1 MASMVV
7 AGCGGASSS
16 NHIAVTKQQTTR
28 SRVANQVSSNG
39 DFHAATHSVMI
50 FGAGDDATGDKSP
63 YDLYEVFRRAPQE
76 NDTRAREVAKANGI
90 FRRPDLV
97 PSDPVYE
104 DARLVAGTTSDG
116 VYALPTTGQEICI
129 GRFPNGGSGCQTPG
143 PHGITI
149 GFDDAEDG
157 SSIFL
162 YGLIG
167 DDVRSVDA
175 VMDGTEHRAE
185 LGENGY
191 FAELPSARGQQLEKV
206 VLHLRSGET
215 QELTLP

>member
-1 MASMVV
+1 MVV
-7 AGCGGASSS
+7 AGCGGAPSSS
-16 NHIAVTKQQTTR
+16 HIAVTKQQTTR

-50 FGAGDDATGDKSP
+50 WGAGDDATSDTSP
-63 YDLYEVFRRAPQE
+63 RDLYEVFRRPPQE
-76 NDTRAREVAKANGI
+76 NDTQAREVVKSEGV

-97 PSDPVYE
+97 PSDPIYE
-104 DARLVAGTTSDG
+104 DTRLVAGTTSNG
-116 VYALPTTGQEICI
+116 VYALPTTGQEICV

-149 GFDDAEDG
+149 GYDDAEDG

-162 YGLIG
+162 YGLVG
-167 DDVRSVDA
+167 DDVRSVGA
-175 VMDGTEHRAE
+175 VMGGTEHQAQ

-206 VLHLRSGET
+206 VIHLRSGESK
-215 QELTLP
+215 ELTLP